1 MVRNYKRSNDSRSYK
16 NYTEQQLADALTAI
30 SSGEMKFR
38 EASVHFKIPIGTL
51 HNKMKGK
58 HTNVPGHQ
66 TALAENEE
74 KVIVDYLLAV
84 ASWGFPFSTTEV
96 QLMVSS
102 YLKLIGKNVACFKE
116 NTPSSEWV
124 TSFVRRHKK
133 LSQRQCQNIKV
144 SRASKSRSEMKD
156 FFNHF
161 KTSLGLDDNGKGPM
175 SATHIFNFDETNLSD
190 DPGAKK
196 CIFKRGVKYPER
208 VMDSSKS

>member
-1 MVRNYKRSNDSRSYK
+1 MANYFIDKKKHFTTCLYIFFAFFTQIHTKLDNIWPFFTQTHTKLDKMVRNYKRSNDSRSYK

-133 LSQRQCQNIKV
+133 LSQIQCQNIKV
-144 SRASKSRSEMKD
+144 SRASK
-156 FFNHF
+156 
-161 KTSLGLDDNGKGPM
+161 
-175 SATHIFNFDETNLSD
+175 
-190 DPGAKK
+190 
-196 CIFKRGVKYPER
+196 
-208 VMDSSKS
+208 